1 MKQKLLIVDN
11 MEKNENPRII
21 ISGGGTGGHI
31 FPAVSIACAIREMY
45 PNAEIQFVGAL
56 GRMEMQRVPEAG
68 FPIEGL
74 PISGFS
80 RSNLLKNIPVLFKV
94 VRSQFMARRIIRRFR
109 PMVAVGVGGY
119 ASGPTLKMAAM
130 MGVPTL
136 LQEQNSYA
144 GVTNKLLA
152 KKAKRICVA
161 YDGMERFFPAD
172 RIIKTGNPVRPNLTR
187 STVSREDAAQAMGI
201 DPSKKTVLIV
211 GGSLGARTL
220 NESVM
225 ASLDVIRENSD
236 VQFIWQTGKIY
247 FEEMKSRLAAQP
259 AVGNLFPLEF
269 VKDMDQAY
277 KVSDL
282 VVSRAGAGTISEL
295 CLLGKA
301 VILVPS
307 PNVAEDHQTKN
318 AMALAERD
326 AAVHIADADACET
339 LIPEALKLVADDGRL
354 VALRKN
360 ILEMACH
367 NSAQTIA
374 REVLKL
380 AGYDARLEENDVKS
394 VFFVGAGGI
403 GMSALVRY
411 FLSRGL
417 NVGGYDR
424 TPTELTR
431 ALEKEGAWMTYE
443 DDSSLLPDCFRD
455 PSSTLAV
462 YTPAIPA
469 ENSCLSFFR
478 DGGFDLQKRAQVLG
492 TLTRSKD
499 GLCVA
504 GTHGKTTTS
513 SMLAFILNGSEE
525 GCNAFLG
532 GILKNTQSNLMTS
545 SKSER
550 VVIEADEFDRSFHH
564 LTPLRTVVTAVDA
577 DHLDIYGTYDAYRES
592 FSKYLTLVRAGGDIL
607 LHTGLESKLELN
619 LQPGVKVHSYSR
631 DEGEFH
637 AANIRTGNG
646 DLIFDF
652 VSPLGN
658 ISDVELGVP
667 VPINVENAVAAM
679 AMAQMSGASENEIK
693 EGVKNFRGCDRRF
706 DFHLR
711 TPEKVYLSD
720 YAHHPEELRQCALS
734 LKSLYAD
741 RRIAAIFQPHLYTR
755 TRDFYKEFAQALSL
769 FDDVWLTEIYPAR
782 EQPIPGVTS
791 RIIADEMK
799 PGVCRGIVDK
809 GKVPELV
816 SSMKNDI
823 QVLLTVGAGDLEDY
837 VGTITE
843 ILEKK

>member
-1 MKQKLLIVDN
+1 MDRN
-11 MEKNENPRII
+11 GNPRII

-31 FPAVSIACAIREMY
+31 FPAVSIACAVKEMY
-45 PNAEIQFVGAL
+45 PDAEIQFVGAL

-68 FPIEGL
+68 FPIKGL
-74 PISGFS
+74 PICGFS
-80 RSNLLKNIPVLFKV
+80 RSNPLKNIPVLFKIL
-94 VRSQFMARRIIRRFR
+94 RSQIMAHRIIRTFR

-119 ASGPTLKMAAM
+119 ASGPTLKMAGL
-130 MGVPTL
+130 MGIPTL

-152 KKAKRICVA
+152 RKAKRICVA

-172 RIIKTGNPVRPNLTR
+172 RIIKTGNPVRPSLTR
-187 STVSREDAAQAMGI
+187 STVSREEAADAMGI
-201 DPSKKTVLIV
+201 DPAKRTILIV
-211 GGSLGARTL
+211 GGSLGARSL

-225 ASLDVIRENSD
+225 ASLDLIRDNAD
-236 VQFIWQTGKIY
+236 VQFIWQTGRIY
-247 FEEMKSRLAAQP
+247 YEEMKSRLAAQP
-259 AVGNLFPLEF
+259 AVPNLHPLEF

-318 AMALAERD
+318 ALALADRN
-326 AAVHIADADACET
+326 AAVHIADADACGK
-339 LIPEALKLVADDGRL
+339 LIPEALKLVDDDARL
-354 VALRKN
+354 SSLSRN

-367 NSAQTIA
+367 NSARIIA

-380 AGYDARLEENDVKS
+380 AGYGARLEENEIKS

-424 TPTELTR
+424 TTTELTR
-431 ALEKEGAWMTYE
+431 ALEKEGAWMVY
-443 DDSSLLPDCFRD
+443 DDDIGLIPECFRD

-469 ENSCLSFFR
+469 ENSILSFFR

-513 SMLAFILNGSEE
+513 SMLAFILNGSRE

-532 GILKNTQSNLMTS
+532 GILKNTGSNLMTS
-545 SKSER
+545 TSSRR
-550 VVIEADEFDRSFHH
+550 VVIEADEFDRSFHN

-577 DHLDIYGTYDAYRES
+577 DHLDIYGTYGAYKES

-607 LHTGLESKLELN
+607 LHTGLEDKLELN

-646 DLIFDF
+646 DLIFDY

-667 VPINVENAVAAM
+667 IPVNVENAVAAM
-679 AMAQMSGASENEIK
+679 AMAQMSGAAEQEIR

-706 DFHLR
+706 DFHLK
-711 TPEKVYLSD
+711 TPGKVYLSD

-734 LKSLYAD
+734 LKQLYAD
-741 RRIAAIFQPHLYTR
+741 RKITAIFQPHLYTR

-769 FDDVWLTEIYPAR
+769 FDEVYMTEIYPAR
-782 EQPIPGVTS
+782 EQPIPGVS
-791 RIIADEMK
+791 SQMIADEMK
-799 PGVCRGIVDK
+799 PGVCRGIVK
-809 GKVPELV
+809 KESVPELIG
-816 SSMKNDI
+816 SIKDDI
-823 QVLLTVGAGDLEDY
+823 RILLTVGAGDLEDY
-837 VGTITE
+837 VGTITG
-843 ILEKK
+843 ILKE

>member
-1 MKQKLLIVDN
+1 

-68 FPIEGL
+68 FPIKGL
-74 PISGFS
+74 PICGFS
-80 RSNLLKNIPVLFKV
+80 RSNPLKNIPVLFKI
-94 VRSQFMARRIIRRFR
+94 VRSQFMARSIIRQFR

-119 ASGPTLKMAAM
+119 ASGPTLKMAGL

-136 LQEQNSYA
+136 IQEQNSFA

-172 RIIKTGNPVRPNLTR
+172 RIIKTGNPVRPSLTR
-187 STVSREDAAQAMGI
+187 STITREQAAQAMGL
-201 DPSKKTVLIV
+201 DPSKRTVLIV

-225 ASLDVIRENSD
+225 ASLDVIRRNPD
-236 VQFIWQTGKIY
+236 IQFIWQTGKIY
-247 FEEMKSRLAAQP
+247 FEEMKSRLTRQAAAP
-259 AVGNLFPLEF
+259 NLHVLEF

-318 AMALAERD
+318 AMALADRE
-326 AAVHIADADACET
+326 AAIHIADADACEK
-339 LIPEALKLVADDGRL
+339 LIPAALELVTDEGRL
-354 VALRKN
+354 ESLRRN
-360 ILEMACH
+360 IREMACYD
-367 NSAQTIA
+367 SARIIA
-374 REVLKL
+374 CEVLKL
-380 AGYDARLEENDVKS
+380 AGYSARLEESEIKS

-403 GMSALVRY
+403 GMSAIVRY
-411 FLSRGL
+411 FLSKGL

-424 TPTELTR
+424 TPTALTG
-431 ALEKEGAWMTYE
+431 ALEKEGAWMVYE
-443 DDSSLLPDCFRD
+443 DDCNLIPECFRN
-455 PSSTLAV
+455 PASTLAV

-513 SMLAFILNGSEE
+513 SMLAFILNGSKE

-545 SKSER
+545 ASSER
-550 VVIEADEFDRSFHH
+550 VVIEADEFDRSFHN

-577 DHLDIYGTYDAYRES
+577 DHLDIYGTYEAYKES
-592 FSKYLTLVRAGGDIL
+592 FSKYLALVRAGGDIL
-607 LHTGLESKLELN
+607 LHTGLEDKLEFD
-619 LQPGVKVHSYSR
+619 LQQGVKVHSYSR

-637 AANIRTGNG
+637 AADIRTGNG
-646 DLIFDF
+646 DLVFDF
-652 VSPLGN
+652 ISPLGN
-658 ISDVELGVP
+658 INDVELGVP
-667 VPINVENAVAAM
+667 IPINVENAVAAM
-679 AMAQMSGASENEIK
+679 AMAQMSGATAQEIK
-693 EGVKNFRGCDRRF
+693 EGIKNFRGCDRRF

-734 LKSLYAD
+734 LKQLYAD
-741 RRIAAIFQPHLYTR
+741 RKITAIFQPHLYTR
-755 TRDFYKEFAQALSL
+755 TRDFYKDFAQALSL

-791 RIIADEMK
+791 QIIADEMK
-799 PGVCRGIVDK
+799 PGVFKGIVAKDS
-809 GKVPELV
+809 VPELIA
-816 SSMKNDI
+816 SMKDEI
-823 QVLLTVGAGDLEDY
+823 QVLLTVGAGNLEDY
-837 VGTITE
+837 VETITD
-843 ILEKK
+843 ILKK